1 MDGDHGVLF
10 ALDRLAHL
18 YQLPGIVLYRAGR
31 AEVSREELVIAALTI
46 ACWADRGS
54 LGYTLPVSLR

>member
-1 MDGDHGVLF
+1 MDGDHGVLL

-18 YQLPGIVLYRAGR
+18 YQLPGTVLYRAGR
-31 AEVSREELVIAALTI
+31 AEVSREELVTSALTI
-46 ACWADRGS
+46 ACWADRGF